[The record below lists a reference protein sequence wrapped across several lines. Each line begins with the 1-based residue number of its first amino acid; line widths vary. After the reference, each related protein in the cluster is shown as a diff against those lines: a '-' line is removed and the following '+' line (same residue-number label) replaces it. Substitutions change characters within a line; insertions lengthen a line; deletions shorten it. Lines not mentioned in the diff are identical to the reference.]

1 MHATSALNL
10 ATANSI
16 VEPKGLCLQWLCSE
30 HLSDVV
36 ALEQMVSPSPWRK
49 QQFIDSMQATLVLTE
64 NGVVIGFA
72 VVQLVADQAELH
84 NIAICP
90 DKQGRGMGS
99 LFLDT
104 LVKAMPMD
112 IKMFYLEVRVSNF
125 RAIRL
130 YHQLGFVQIAERKDY
145 YRRGLGREDALVMC
159 KVIAQKD

>member
-72 VVQLVADQAELH
+72 VVLL
-84 NIAICP
+84 
-90 DKQGRGMGS
+90 DK
-99 LFLDT
+99 
-104 LVKAMPMD
+104 
-112 IKMFYLEVRVSNF
+112 
-125 RAIRL
+125 
-130 YHQLGFVQIAERKDY
+130 
-145 YRRGLGREDALVMC
+145 YRH
-159 KVIAQKD
+159 